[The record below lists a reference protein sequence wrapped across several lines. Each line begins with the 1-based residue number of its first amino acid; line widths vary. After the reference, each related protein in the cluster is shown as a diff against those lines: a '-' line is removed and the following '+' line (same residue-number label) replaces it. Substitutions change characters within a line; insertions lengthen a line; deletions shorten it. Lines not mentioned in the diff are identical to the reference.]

1 MYVYHAHIC
10 TIYIYLYVYIY
21 IYIYVYPYVD
31 VCKYI
36 HNFMKYDI
44 DCCGDYNII
53 FFFPY
58 IGNNHF
64 EYVSK
69 GLKPPTRYGTAS

>member
-10 TIYIYLYVYIY
+10 TIYIYIYMYIY
-21 IYIYVYPYVD
+21 KYVYPYVD

-53 FFFPY
+53 FFFH
-58 IGNNHF
+58 I
-64 EYVSK
+64 
-69 GLKPPTRYGTAS
+69 